1 MKIQPVTK
9 NTVQKPQQ
17 NNEQTKQEQNM
28 KSVDDPGRTLGV
40 VGFVFAFVGLS
51 IFGVILSAVGY
62 HKSKVAGFK
71 NGLALAG
78 IWINA
83 IFLLLIIPILAMI
96 TIVSYTG
103 VTAKANT
110 SYAESTAF
118 SVQTT
123 AEVYQAD
130 KGYYPDE
137 ISDFT
142 SDNMLS
148 PLPSGVAIMN
158 RSQELNGLNGR
169 TSILYQYTG
178 EFGNATGGRIEYWDF
193 TTSDISNKVIYI
205 GDATQYSQFKDIQ

>member
-1 MKIQPVTK
+1 MKIQPVIK

-17 NNEQTKQEQNM
+17 NNKETGQGI
-28 KSVDDPGRTLGV
+28 KSLNDPGKTLGI

-51 IFGVILSAVGY
+51 LFGVILSAIGY

-96 TIVSYTG
+96 TIISYTG
-103 VTAKANT
+103 VTARANT

-137 ISDFT
+137 ISDFI
-142 SDNMLS
+142 SGDMLS
-148 PLPSGVAIMN
+148 PLPLGVTVLN
-158 RSQELNGLNGR
+158 RSQELNESNGR

-178 EFGNATGGRIEYWDF
+178 EFGNATGGRIGYWDF
-193 TTSDISNKVIYI
+193 ATNYISNNVIYV
-205 GDATQYSQFKDIQ
+205 GDATQYSQFKEIQ